1 MLSRRGQP
9 RFVAWCVA
17 GLLGVA
23 DGSVIAQDAAGD
35 GAGAAEHGS
44 ATQES
49 VLVRMMSE
57 GKSFRVRASAAMS
70 LARFDSS
77 DVVIALETALADRH
91 PAVRAAAANSLA
103 KNGNR
108 RSVSALRT
116 AASDQTATV
125 STAAKAALQA
135 IASRNSGDRSVES
148 AAAEAEMGNKSAL
161 ARLRGA
167 QHVVVLGEM
176 HDRTPSRSRE
186 LSELLGEHVGAAL
199 SKIDRVAVLRQ
210 HELTEETREEIA
222 KKKLAVLKLEGNLQS
237 VQPVISASE
246 RRVRCEVSVL
256 LLDEGTGALR
266 SMMRGAASAVGQRTG
281 NGIAQEKELA
291 RKALRSAVQT
301 AMSSASEAIRRA
313 EKANDSTPL
322 VGEETALLTKKKR

>member
-1 MLSRRGQP
+1 MG
-9 RFVAWCVA
+9 
-17 GLLGVA
+17 G
-23 DGSVIAQDAAGD
+23 
-35 GAGAAEHGS
+35 GS
-44 ATQES
+44 AQAQEAEADYSEEQVHASSTQES
-49 VLVRMMSE
+49 VLVRML
-57 GKSFRVRASAAMS
+57 GGARSFRVRASAAMT

-77 DVVIALETALADRH
+77 EVVIALEGALSDRH
-91 PAVRAAAANSLA
+91 PAVRAAAASSLA
-103 KNGNR
+103 KNGGR

-125 STAAKAALQA
+125 ATAAKAALQA
-135 IASRNSGDRSVES
+135 IASRHSGDRAVES
-148 AAAEAEMGNKSAL
+148 AAAQAEMGNQSAL
-161 ARLRGA
+161 ARLRRA

-199 SKIDRVAVLRQ
+199 AKLDRVAVLRA

-237 VQPVISASE
+237 VQPVLSASE

-301 AMSSASEAIRRA
+301 AMSTASEAIRRA
-313 EKANDSTPL
+313 EKANDGTAEGP
-322 VGEETALLTKKKR
+322 ETAMLSGRPR